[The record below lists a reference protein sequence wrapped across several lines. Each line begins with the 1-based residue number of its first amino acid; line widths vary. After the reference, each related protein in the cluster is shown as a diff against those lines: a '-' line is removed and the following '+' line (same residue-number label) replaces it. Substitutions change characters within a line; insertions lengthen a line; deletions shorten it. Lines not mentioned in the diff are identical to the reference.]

1 MAHLDEVKPF
11 RSRVKRALFLIIS
24 AVLLFAVFL
33 TDIIRR
39 SVDIDAGWISFL
51 RNVVVIAAF
60 ILLYFLIEG
69 LWRRDQNP
77 AQKLGFLLVV
87 TIVIG
92 TAILV
97 LLFFPSSGFDV
108 KNYLLIPLGF
118 DSIVLA
124 NVFGAALGTLM
135 LVMLLSLRDIIF
147 SKRRKGTRR
156 NFLIFI
162 GCAAATA
169 LSTISTRPMDSS
181 WLSSLLLGLTVAAM
195 LMNTFRL
202 SWIVYLSKREK
213 LFSMLYG
220 FLLFG
225 ILVGFDYM
233 VWSKSALGKSLLFY
247 SPPLQSFVAV
257 VFLFSTIY
265 FGMTFLSTL
274 FHLPTAEAFDRKMSE
289 VSSLHNL
296 GRLVTQVF
304 DFNELVDSV
313 TRMTLE
319 VCQAQSSWLEII
331 KEQNPRM
338 ALGEAVGTAA
348 AGEQV
353 EPVGLKNISREEILG
368 IVSSNEGFLRDLVLE
383 TLRPVVIDDVGNDKR
398 TAHLRGAKRKFES
411 MVIVPLLSH
420 NRAIGILYA
429 TKEMPFGFDQED
441 VDVISAFADQ
451 ATIAIENSRLIEKS
465 LERERLMREI
475 MVAQEMQKK
484 LLPQKLPVIPGV
496 EIEALSSPAFEVG
509 GDYYDFVQLDE
520 QHLGIIVGDVS
531 GKGVS
536 AAFYMAEMKG
546 IFQSLSKIHPSPR
559 DFLSQAHAALSATI
573 DKRSFISVIYA
584 VLDLRDGTMM
594 VARAGHCP
602 MLHVSDGEAAF
613 IKPIGLGLGMGTP
626 AFFERTVEQE
636 RVQMSHGDVA
646 ILFTDGITE
655 ARPIG
660 GEEFG
665 YDRLLEIGRA
675 SGKQSAIEIR
685 DAIIMDVDRHMNHQ
699 SPEDD
704 LTLVVIKW
712 LRS

>member
-1 MAHLDEVKPF
+1 
-11 RSRVKRALFLIIS
+11 
-24 AVLLFAVFL
+24 
-33 TDIIRR
+33 
-39 SVDIDAGWISFL
+39 
-51 RNVVVIAAF
+51 VIAAF
-60 ILLYFLIEG
+60 VLLYFLIEG

-87 TIVIG
+87 SIVIG
-92 TAILV
+92 TAIA
-97 LLFFPSSGFDV
+97 LLSFFPSSGFDA

-118 DSIVLA
+118 DSIVMA
-124 NVFGAALGTLM
+124 NVVGAVLGTLM

-156 NFLIFI
+156 NFLILV

-169 LSTISTRPMDSS
+169 LSTLSARPMESS
-181 WLSSLLLGLTVAAM
+181 FLSSLLLGLTVVAM
-195 LMNTFRL
+195 LMNSFRL

-233 VWSKSALGKSLLFY
+233 VWSKTALGKSLLFY
-247 SPPLQSFVAV
+247 SPPLQSFVSV

-274 FHLPTAEAFDRKMSE
+274 FHLPTAEAFDRKISE
-289 VSSLHNL
+289 VASLHNL

-331 KEQNPRM
+331 KEENPRK
-338 ALGEAVGTAA
+338 ALNEAVGTAA

-368 IVSSNEGFLRDLVLE
+368 IVSSKDGSLRDLVLD

-429 TKEMPFGFDQED
+429 TKGMPFGFDQED
-441 VDVISAFADQ
+441 IGVISAFADQ

-520 QHLGIIVGDVS
+520 HNLGIIVGDVS

-546 IFQSLSKIHPSPR
+546 IFQCLSKIHPSPR
-559 DFLSQAHAALSATI
+559 DFLAQAHSALSATI

-584 VLDLRDGTMM
+584 VLDLRDGTMT

-602 MLHVSDGEAAF
+602 MLHVSDGAAVF
-613 IKPIGLGLGMGTP
+613 IRPTGMGLGIGTP
-626 AFFERTVEQE
+626 AFFEQTVEQE
-636 RVQMSHGDVA
+636 RIQMSHGDVA
-646 ILFTDGITE
+646 VFFTDGVTE
-655 ARPIG
+655 ARPSG

-665 YDRLLEIGRA
+665 YERLLEIGKT
-675 SGKQSAIEIR
+675 SGIQSAVEIR
-685 DAIIMDVDRHMNHQ
+685 DAIIMAVDRHMNHQ